1 MKQNGFLINLLALSM
16 FIACNISIDTKEIFE
31 DFYSKYYSD
40 SIFQFERTIFPLPGY
55 NSIVD
60 LEMPDDI
67 AELLGVKIDDEYHWK
82 KEEWIIINTVPDDDE
97 NIKKKIIK
105 SDTLVIE
112 ELIIPNSGFNII
124 RKFKLIENNWYL
136 VYYFYQI

>member
-67 AELLGVKIDDEYHWK
+67 AEPSV
-82 KEEWIIINTVPDDDE
+82 WIAP
-97 NIKKKIIK
+97 
-105 SDTLVIE
+105 
-112 ELIIPNSGFNII
+112 
-124 RKFKLIENNWYL
+124 
-136 VYYFYQI
+136 